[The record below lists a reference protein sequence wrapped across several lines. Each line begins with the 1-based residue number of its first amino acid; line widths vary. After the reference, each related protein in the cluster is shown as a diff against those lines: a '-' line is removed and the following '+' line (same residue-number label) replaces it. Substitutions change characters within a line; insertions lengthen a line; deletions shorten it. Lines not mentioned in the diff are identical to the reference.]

1 MVAIRKPAGY
11 NKYRTLVDTA
21 KWVEDELVVI
31 LKNKLNITAMINT
44 VLATIITTSLTSLV
58 FFIQLI

>member
-11 NKYRTLVDTA
+11 NKYRRLVDTA